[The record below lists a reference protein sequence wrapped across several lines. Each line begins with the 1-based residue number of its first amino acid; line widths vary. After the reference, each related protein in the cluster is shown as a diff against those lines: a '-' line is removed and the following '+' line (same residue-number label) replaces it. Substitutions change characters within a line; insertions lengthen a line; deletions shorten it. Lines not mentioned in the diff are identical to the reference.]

1 MITPSNLHK
10 GDLIGLISPS
20 AKIDPSIL
28 YSATRLLEAKGYR
41 VKQGEYALS
50 QHYYFAG
57 TDSQRAHDFQ
67 LMLDDPS
74 IKMIICN
81 RGGYGMVK
89 IIDRL
94 DFSCF
99 LDNPKWIA
107 GYSDITVLHCH
118 LAMLYKTKSIHSI
131 MPYDFPADGNSCLAI
146 DKLLEVAGGK
156 KPTYNLPTHDL
167 NLEGSAN
174 GMLVGGNISILT
186 SLLGSQSELD
196 TEGSILFLEEVGEPL
211 YRLDRMMQTLKR
223 SGKLSSLA
231 GLIVGGMTKMNEEQ
245 EDYGLSAE
253 EVIMDMIS
261 DVNYPVC
268 FGFPAGHFPENHP
281 LIIGGEVSLSVNKNS
296 VKIIFK

>member
-1 MITPSNLHK
+1 MTIAFCTYNFSTLA
-10 GDLIGLISPS
+10 IGIRNFFYSARYFIVKTWPS
-20 AKIDPSIL
+20 APGIKLIFGTVKSV
-28 YSATRLLEAKGYR
+28 STLLT
-41 VKQGEYALS
+41 
-50 QHYYFAG
+50 FIN
-57 TDSQRAHDFQ
+57 TFF
-67 LMLDDPS
+67 M
-74 IKMIICN
+74 MII
-81 RGGYGMVK
+81 
-89 IIDRL
+89 I
-94 DFSCF
+94 FSCF

-196 TEGSILFLEEVGEPL
+196 TEGSILFIEEVGEPL

-231 GLIVGGMTKMNEEQ
+231 GLIVGGMAKMNEEQ